1 MQIDVGAHIAELLF
15 DHQTVNVPRLG
26 GFTTEYRRA
35 TFDQIQGVM
44 KPPSKEI
51 RFNKN
56 LGVND
61 GLLVRHIMEHN
72 QLGQQEAQKI
82 VEDYV
87 EQILASLERKEMV
100 VFPKV
105 GRLYRDYKGEYE
117 FLPDNTNFNPSAY
130 GLPAI
135 QFQPI
140 VRSKEELQQAP
151 PMVAAVNNP
160 AEKKEDFSGQIAA
173 WVQKNFPLLIS
184 VSVIII
190 ALIIFLLIYDNS
202 LKPESVYK
210 VPDDQ
215 VNLKKGER
223 GLPGDNSDTTD
234 ITEGNYI
241 EDEEAN
247 AEVEEPSMLPNQKM
261 GIIMIGLFGD
271 QNNVSKLVRKLYD
284 AGFEPYLEEQGKY
297 TRVGVQFAY
306 ETQSDV
312 DEKLRIV
319 QERFEEDAVVWRK

>member
-15 DHQTVNVPRLG
+15 NHQTVNIPGLG
-26 GFTTEYRRA
+26 GFTTEYKQA
-35 TFDQIQGVM
+35 AIDQIQGVM
-44 KPPSKEI
+44 KPPSKDI

-61 GLLVRHIMEHN
+61 GLLVHQIM
-72 QLGQQEAQKI
+72 QQQQVGQQQAQKA
-82 VEDYV
+82 VEEYV
-87 EQILASLERKEMV
+87 EQVLASLARKEMV

-105 GRLYRDYKGEYE
+105 GRLYLDYKDEYE
-117 FLPDNTNFNPSAY
+117 FLPENTNFNPDAF
-130 GLPAI
+130 GLPNI

-140 VRSKEELQQAP
+140 VRSKEALQKEAP
-151 PMVAAVNNP
+151 IVAAVNNP
-160 AEKKEDFSGQIAA
+160 AEKKEDISNQVAV

-190 ALIIFLLIYDNS
+190 ALIIFMLIYDNS
-202 LKPESVYK
+202 PKPDSVYDI
-210 VPDDQ
+210 PEDQ
-215 VNLKKGER
+215 VNLKKGEK
-223 GLPGDNSDTTD
+223 GPPESDEDSLDAAATPL
-234 ITEGNYI
+234 I

-284 AGFEPYLEEQGKY
+284 AGFEPYLEEKGKF

-306 ETQSDV
+306 ETQSDL
-312 DEKLRIV
+312 DQKLRIV

>member
-1 MQIDVGAHIAELLF
+1 MKIDVGAHIAELLF
-15 DHQTVNVPRLG
+15 DHPSVNIPGLG
-26 GFTTEYRRA
+26 GFTTHYRRA
-35 TFDQIQGVM
+35 TYDQVQGVM
-44 KPPSKEI
+44 KPPSKDI

-61 GLLVRHIMEHN
+61 GMLVGHIMERH

-87 EQILASLERKEMV
+87 EQILASLDRKEMV
-100 VFPKV
+100 VFPKI
-105 GRLYRDYKGEYE
+105 GRLFRDYQGKYE
-117 FLPDNTNFNPSAY
+117 FLPDNTNFHPDAF
-130 GLPAI
+130 GLPNI

-140 VRSKEELQQAP
+140 VRSKEELRQQTP
-151 PMVAAVNNP
+151 VAAAVKNP
-160 AEKKEDFSGQIAA
+160 ANDEKEISVQIAT

-184 VSVIII
+184 VSVIVI

-202 LKPESVYK
+202 PSPESVYK
-210 VPDDQ
+210 VPDNE
-215 VNLKKGER
+215 VNLKKGEK
-223 GLPGDNSDTTD
+223 GLPADSNTTSG
-234 ITEGNYI
+234 TYI

-247 AEVEEPSMLPNQKM
+247 AAVEEPSMLPNQKM

-271 QNNVSKLVRKLYD
+271 ENNVSKLVKKLYD

-306 ETQSDV
+306 ETQADI

-319 QERFEEDAVVWRK
+319 QEKFEEDAIVWRK